1 MVMNTILIFAIAVA
15 ALIWLLSV
23 IKGHKHRLVA
33 IFLIGFLFF
42 SIYGFNITFSGKNI
56 SLDNFEDFGNAAK
69 LYLSWYGNVFNNMQ
83 ILTANAVKLDWKGND
98 TT

>member
-1 MVMNTILIFAIAVA
+1 MVMNTILIFALAIAV
-15 ALIWLLSV
+15 LIWVYSAL
-23 IKGHKHRLVA
+23 KGHKHKLIA

-42 SIYGFNITFSGKNI
+42 SIYGFNVTFGEKNI
-56 SLDNFEDFGNAAK
+56 SLNNFQDFTDATK

-83 ILTANAVKLDWKGND
+83 ILTAHAVKLDWKSNE

>member
-1 MVMNTILIFAIAVA
+1 MNIVLIFAIAIA

-23 IKGHKHRLVA
+23 IKGHKHKLFA

-42 SIYGFNITFSGKNI
+42 SIYGFNATFSGKNI
-56 SLDNFEDFGNAAK
+56 SIDNLGDFADAAG